1 MKSKKYLEFK
11 EKYLQECCLVF
22 YEEVCSMLEEQ
33 KEVRIAAQNQ
43 QMKQVLDAADAICR
57 GTPVEIGCIQ
67 MSLLLSSIE
76 KNEPEFMY
84 EVYDKDMDYGTL
96 LFAQTARA
104 DWVLTYWKDLREWIE
119 HKISELNWEQY
130 LGAEAVHTL
139 MYEGMEGLILIL
151 AFTFKYDY
159 FQFLPQAMQNI
170 ANKKN
175 GFFVSF
181 GEYRGWKKILYQ
193 YVEEKDI
200 FQESWEKEFS
210 FMRFTDLKYE
220 DKRFSGQKLDS
231 AAFTDCVFLHTTFSD
246 VDLKDAVFENCVFR
260 ECTFTGCRLSGC
272 EFRRCDMQRIEW
284 NKNLVR
290 SGIMEKPEELEDVC
304 RKTGFYQTLMHKHT
318 FTATNLAECEL
329 SACDLEDVREDCE

>member
-1 MKSKKYLEFK
+1 MKSKKYLEFR
-11 EKYLQECCLVF
+11 EKYLQECYRGF
-22 YEEVCSMLEEQ
+22 YEAVCSMLEEQ
-33 KEVRIAAQNQ
+33 KEVRIADWNQ
-43 QMKQVLDAADAICR
+43 QLQQVLDAAAAICSEI
-57 GTPVEIGCIQ
+57 PVEMGCIQ
-67 MSLLLSSIE
+67 ISLLISSIE

-84 EVYDKDMDYGTL
+84 EVYDGGMDCGTL
-96 LFAQTARA
+96 LFAQTVHA
-104 DWVLTYWKDLREWIE
+104 DWVFPFWEELRERIE
-119 HKISELNWEQY
+119 HKIRELKWEQY

-139 MYEGMEGLILIL
+139 MYEGVNGLILIL

-159 FQFLPQAMQNI
+159 FKFLPQAMQNI
-170 ANKKN
+170 PNKKN

-200 FQESWEKEFS
+200 FGESWEKEFS

-231 AAFTDCVFLHTTFSD
+231 AVFTDCVFLHTTFSH
-246 VDLKDAVFENCVFR
+246 VDFKDAAFENCVFR

-284 NKNLVR
+284 NKNQVI
-290 SGIMEKPEELEDVC
+290 SGMMNKPGELEDVC
-304 RKTGFYQTLMHKHT
+304 RKPGFYHTLMHKHT
-318 FTATNLAECEL
+318 FTATDLAEFEL
-329 SACDLEDVREDCE
+329 SACDIEDVREDCE